1 MHLKDKNLK
10 YYRDFSNGKLMIN
23 FSNLDFTNVEDNLK
37 IVQIN
42 NMIKNEEKG
51 VYLYQKNGEL
61 HLSEDY
67 IEEFYEISLEEFE
80 EMFPNFILDK
90 LDDIKFSLEYFYYG
104 LFSIKIN
111 NKKEYQQL
119 VDKILKEFPKEDFP
133 KLNFETPLT
142 FETPLYYDS
151 YFYFKKNKLVQSIK
165 SYLPTIYFQKF
176 ANNSK

>member
-42 NMIKNEEKG
+42 DMIKNEEKG
-51 VYLYQKNGEL
+51 FYLYQKNGEL

-67 IEEFYEISLEEFE
+67 IEGFYEISLEEYE
-80 EMFPNFILDK
+80 EMFPGFILYK
-90 LDDIKFSLEYFYYG
+90 LDDIKFSLEDFYYG
-104 LFSIKIN
+104 VFSIKIN

-119 VDKILKEFPKEDFP
+119 VDKILKEFSKEDFP
-133 KLNFETPLT
+133 KLT

-151 YFYFKKNKLVQSIK
+151 YFYLKKNKLVQSIK
-165 SYLPTIYFQKF
+165 SYLPTIDFQKF
-176 ANNSK
+176 VDNSK

>member
-51 VYLYQKNGEL
+51 VYLYWKNGEL

-80 EMFPNFILDK
+80 EMFPNFIPDK

-119 VDKILKEFPKEDFP
+119 VDKILKEFPEEDFP
-133 KLNFETPLT
+133 KLT

>member
-1 MHLKDKNLK
+1 
-10 YYRDFSNGKLMIN
+10 
-23 FSNLDFTNVEDNLK
+23 
-37 IVQIN
+37 
-42 NMIKNEEKG
+42 
-51 VYLYQKNGEL
+51 
-61 HLSEDY
+61 
-67 IEEFYEISLEEFE
+67 
-80 EMFPNFILDK
+80 MFPNFILDK

-133 KLNFETPLT
+133 KLNFEIPLT
-142 FETPLYYDS
+142 FQTPLYYDS